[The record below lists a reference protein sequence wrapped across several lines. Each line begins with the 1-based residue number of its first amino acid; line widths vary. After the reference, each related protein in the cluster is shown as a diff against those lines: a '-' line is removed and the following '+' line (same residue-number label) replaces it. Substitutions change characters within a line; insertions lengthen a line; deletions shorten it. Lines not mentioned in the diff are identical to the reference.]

1 MMTMRKG
8 ILVLLMALVAL
19 PASAELNVGVVDLRQ
34 AVFSSKAAEDFTGKL
49 QEQLESEENEVRR
62 VQEEARKLQQ
72 RLEQD
77 GAMMNDSER
86 ERLSGQYQ
94 EKVQEFQQK
103 RNRFDQMV
111 NREQQK
117 FLQESRPLVDEAMEA
132 ILEKHKLDL
141 ILPAEAVVYVTP
153 DRDLTEELRQ
163 RLDKEVE

>member
-111 NREQQK
+111 NRQQQK

-163 RLDKEVE
+163 RLDREVE